1 LGICIVAMEA
11 WGDKAFDGEGGGGV
25 GATVSAAG
33 RGNSFGVE
41 QDANRNTSTKDG
53 LKMAIML
60 LMETGTEFLVVAAS
74 CQIMPRRER
83 VTHAAMV

>member
-1 LGICIVAMEA
+1 MEA
-11 WGDKAFDGEGGGGV
+11 SGDKAFDGDGGGGV

-41 QDANRNTSTKDG
+41 HDANRNTSAKNWQQ
-53 LKMAIML
+53 MAITP
-60 LMETGTEFLVVAAS
+60 LMETGTEFPVVAAS
-74 CQIMPRRER
+74 RQIMPRREL